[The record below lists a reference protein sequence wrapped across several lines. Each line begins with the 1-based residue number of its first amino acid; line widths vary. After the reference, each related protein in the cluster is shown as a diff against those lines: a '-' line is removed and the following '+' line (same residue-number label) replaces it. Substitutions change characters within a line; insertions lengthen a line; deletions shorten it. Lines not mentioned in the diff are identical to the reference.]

1 MPKPL
6 ENVSLFIRNNPDDL
20 RKTNSEYIKWN
31 LKKYMK
37 NRLLTKINARANT
50 DELNDITHFTL
61 ESILLRL
68 KKKLSFCPYSAKE
81 YF

>member
-61 ESILLRL
+61 ESILLCL
-68 KKKLSFCPYSAKE
+68 KKKIEFLSLLC
-81 YF
+81 